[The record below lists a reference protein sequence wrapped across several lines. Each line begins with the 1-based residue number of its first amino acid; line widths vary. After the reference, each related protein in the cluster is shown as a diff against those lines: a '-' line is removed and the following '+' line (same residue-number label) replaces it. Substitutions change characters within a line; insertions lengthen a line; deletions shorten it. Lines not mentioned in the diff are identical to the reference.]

1 MTRWVISALWLQ
13 YPTNPHETG
22 SESKF
27 YHFLAVKTVWWHSFE
42 VWITNFSSEGRVLNL
57 WSEPIR
63 QARLMYSFNFAQL
76 FMRLAQNH
84 DLINVYVAVKKVWWH
99 SFAVSTT
106 NFLSEGRAVNLMEWT
121 YTSYHPYNFN
131 VALFFMTLAQNQDF
145 VIVSLQKKVWWLS
158 FELWKG
164 QTVFVK
170 AVVTVWNRV
179 YYPTKFS
186 CSLLHFQNWLTVGV
200 VLRFFSFFRSR
211 KKINH
216 LWSEQI

>member
-1 MTRWVISALWLQ
+1 
-13 YPTNPHETG
+13 
-22 SESKF
+22 
-27 YHFLAVKTVWWHSFE
+27 
-42 VWITNFSSEGRVLNL
+42 
-57 WSEPIR
+57 
-63 QARLMYSFNFAQL
+63 
-76 FMRLAQNH
+76 
-84 DLINVYVAVKKVWWH
+84 
-99 SFAVSTT
+99 
-106 NFLSEGRAVNLMEWT
+106 MEWT
-121 YTSYHPYNFN
+121 YTSDHPYNFN
-131 VALFFMTLAQNQDF
+131 IALFFMRLAQNQDF

-211 KKINH
+211 KKIDH
-216 LWSEQI
+216 LSGLVLSPNFFPLSFFWCKLLNCFRPLNYILPNKTNMLVKVRDKFSFQLPEQ